1 MPLRFRSSLVF
12 AVLLVLP
19 AAASSQQPGMTRAFD
34 LERRGDYAG
43 AAAAY
48 RAVLAGK
55 PADISALLGLERSLL
70 TLNQSSD
77 ILPAVTAAL
86 QAAPA
91 SSAVYGIALR
101 AWAAAEQPDSVRAV
115 AERWARIAP
124 TEEAPYRE
132 WGAAELSRQNRSGA
146 RAAYLRGRERLGRA
160 DAMAAE
166 LAQLALSESDYRAAL
181 REWLLAIRRLP
192 GYRASAVGTLGQAP
206 AAARPDL
213 LRELGRESD
222 FAARRLEADL
232 RARWGDPLG
241 AVRILMPSLPA
252 DKVQSFATL
261 RALLDQLRTLR
272 TLAGR
277 QAEGMVL
284 EALAARSPDAQAS
297 RLRLEAAQAYTA
309 AGDRAAARR
318 MLGGLA
324 DDIATPQ
331 SVASDAA
338 TTLVT
343 VLISEGKI
351 DQAAKRLGEL
361 QPKLAADEYDA
372 LRRRIAMGWLKAGDL
387 VRADSAVAR
396 DSSVEGLA
404 LSGRIHLY
412 RGDLRGAAEL
422 FQAAGPYAGDRSEA
436 TQRTAMLA
444 LIQPLE
450 RDSMPELGS
459 ALLRL
464 EQGDTVAAITG
475 LEGAAAGLTPQ
486 EGRAE
491 LHLLA
496 GRLASASGKTTDA
509 ERLLRVALHKDA
521 PSTAPAAALAL
532 AELFLSSRRQ
542 SEAVTVLE
550 DLILTYPKSALVPQ
564 ARRKLDEAR
573 GAVPRT

>member
-1 MPLRFRSSLVF
+1 MPLRFSSSLAF
-12 AVLLVLP
+12 AALLALP
-19 AAASSQQPGMTRAFD
+19 GAAWSQQPAMTRAFD

-43 AAAAY
+43 AVAAY

-101 AWAAAEQPDSVRAV
+101 AWAADEQPDSVRAM
-115 AERWARIAP
+115 AERWARVAP

-146 RAAYLRGRERLGRA
+146 RAAYLRGRERLGRP

-166 LAQLALSESDYRAAL
+166 LAQLALLESDYSTAL
-181 REWLLAIRRLP
+181 REWLLAVRRLP
-192 GYRASAVGTLGQAP
+192 GYRASAVGTLSQAP
-206 AAARPDL
+206 AGARADV
-213 LRELGRESD
+213 LRQLGREND
-222 FAARRLEADL
+222 FVARRLEAEL

-241 AVRILMPSLPA
+241 AVRILMPALPP
-252 DKVQSFATL
+252 DRIQSFATL
-261 RALLDQLRTLR
+261 RALLDQIRTLR
-272 TLAGR
+272 TSPGK

-284 EALAARSPDAQAS
+284 EALAARSQDAQAS

-343 VLISEGKI
+343 VLISEGKME
-351 DQAAKRLGEL
+351 QAASRLAEL
-361 QPKLAADEYDA
+361 QPKLSADEYDA
-372 LRRRIAMGWLKAGDL
+372 LRRRIAFGWLKAGDL

-404 LSGRIHLY
+404 LSGRIRLY

-444 LIQPLE
+444 LIQPLQ
-450 RDSMPELGS
+450 RDSMPELGN

-464 EQGDTVAAITG
+464 EQGDTVAAIIG
-475 LEGAAAGLTPQ
+475 LERAAAGLAPP
-486 EGRAE
+486 EGGAE

-496 GRLASASGKTTDA
+496 GRLASASGKTADA
-509 ERLLRVALHKDA
+509 ERLLRVAVHKDA
-521 PSTAPAAALAL
+521 PSAAPAAALAL
-532 AELFLSSRRQ
+532 AELLLSSRRQ
-542 SEAVTVLE
+542 AEAVTVLE
-550 DLILTYPKSALVPQ
+550 DLIRTYPKSALVPQ